1 MPSSLEDNLLWAEII
16 SKQQA
21 VQYSTVQYST
31 VQYSAAPARDPVGQS
46 STSVSLY

>member
-21 VQYSTVQYST
+21 GQYST